1 MKNNLTKAIFLILL
15 FQSILLGQQFES
27 TITAVD
33 TLNVNLKNEY
43 KIKALTI
50 IPGSELIKI
59 RDYILT
65 TEDYSFNYSQ
75 GKFTLSDSLSYSLFD
90 TIIIAYQTFQLSL
103 KKEYKRRELQFRYD
117 SMLGDSIYVAQR
129 TDKGL
134 SSESIFGSTM
144 ERSGS
149 IVRGFTIGTNKD
161 LSLQS
166 GFRLQLSGKLS
177 DDIEVVAALT
187 DENSPIQPEGNT
199 ERLDELEK
207 VFIQIKHKNAA
218 GTFGDYELIKRSG
231 EFGVI
236 NRKLQGLLGEFYY
249 ENSEAYFS
257 FASTKGK
264 FHSIILTGQDGV
276 QGPYR
281 LSGENGERDIII
293 IAGTEK
299 VFLDGEEL
307 KRGEGNDYTID
318 YSNAQITF
326 TPNRLITS
334 ASRLSFDFQYTD
346 RRFVRNFFG
355 AGASTSLL
363 SEKLKISFQY
373 IREGDDQDSPI
384 DMLLSDSDKEVLK
397 NAGDD
402 RLNATKNGISLAE
415 KDSLGIY
422 RGVYEKIDTVIN
434 GESTSY
440 YNYNPGSIDAI
451 YNATFTYTG
460 EGSGSYIRE
469 SIGYFRFVGV
479 NNGNYLPVIYLPLP
493 ELKQFSTISFTIEPI
508 IGFIINLDLA
518 GSSWDKNRFSSL
530 NDDDNLG
537 YARNINLKLNPQ
549 QIDLCNY
556 RIGKIGLNY
565 RERYVENRFTSLDRF
580 NKVEFDRDYNTQSQS
595 SQANE
600 ILREAGLSYSPF
612 EQLNLIS
619 SFGYMKRGE
628 SFNSKRY
635 NNSLIFGDYTNYNLS
650 YNLDIVSTTNSSLKS
665 DWYRQKGNLFY
676 LINFI
681 KPGLE
686 FVAEDKKE
694 RISEKDSI
702 IGSSLRFYELNPY
715 LEFVKFGGL
724 DFLYKYTYRDDYLP
738 YNGRLE
744 RESQSSG
751 HQIDAK
757 YRFSTDINTSIN
769 ITVRNKTYAELYKQS
784 GQLNNQTILVRSQ
797 SRFGFFDKSLN
808 GDLFYEISTQKTA
821 KLEKVFVQVQ
831 KGNGNYIYLGD
842 LNGNGIADEY
852 EYEPTLYDG
861 EYILITIPSDRLY
874 PVIDLKTST
883 RWKLQFEDLLDDEN
897 LISTILRPISTETFF
912 RIEENTQE
920 PDLKKIY
927 LLNLSAFQNEKL
939 TLRGANFFQQD
950 FFLFENSSA
959 LSFRLRYTQRKS
971 LTQYASG
978 TEKGFSK
985 ERSIRIRF
993 RMIEEISNQTEFGVT
1008 DDNVAAVITSNRN
1021 RIISNN
1027 YLTTDFSYRP
1037 IKNIEV
1043 GLKIKYSQSTDFY
1056 PEKPT
1061 EINSNGQGIRFNL
1074 SFSGNGRLR
1083 IEAERNE
1090 LLSNSTSNFL
1100 PYELTGGNV
1109 LGKNYLWRLN
1119 FDYRFGL
1126 NLQSTASYDGR
1137 LQGSGR
1143 IIHTARA
1150 EVRAFF

>member
-1 MKNNLTKAIFLILL
+1 M
-15 FQSILLGQQFES
+15 QFRNP
-27 TITAVD
+27 
-33 TLNVNLKNEY
+33 LNYTHGFSVFNINRWNEY
-43 KIKALTI
+43 KIKSLTI
-50 IPGSELIKI
+50 IPGSESIRI
-59 RDYILT
+59 RDYSLT
-65 TEDYSFNYSQ
+65 GDDYLFNYSQ
-75 GKFTLSDSLSYSLFD
+75 GMFSLSDSLSYSLFD
-90 TIIIAYQTFQLSL
+90 TILVSYKTFKLSL
-103 KKEYKRRELQFRYD
+103 KKEYKRRELQYRYD
-117 SMLGDSIYVAQR
+117 SMLGDSIFVAR
-129 TDKGL
+129 KTDGGL
-134 SSESIFGSTM
+134 SSESIFGSSI

-149 IVRGFTIGTNKD
+149 IVRGFTVGTNKD

-166 GFRLQLSGKLS
+166 GFRLQLSGNLS
-177 DDIEVVAALT
+177 DEIEVVAALT
-187 DENSPIQPEGNT
+187 DESSPIQPEGNT

-236 NRKLQGLLGEFYY
+236 NRKLQGLLGEFFY
-249 ENSEAYFS
+249 EKSEAYFS

-264 FHSIILTGQDGV
+264 FHSNILTGQDGV

-334 ASRLSFDFQYTD
+334 ASRLSIDYQYTD

-363 SEKLKISFQY
+363 SERLKISFQY

-384 DMLLSDSDKEVLK
+384 DILLSESDKEVLK
-397 NAGDD
+397 NSGDD
-402 RLNATKNGISLAE
+402 RLKAIKSGISLAE
-415 KDSLGIY
+415 KDSLGNY
-422 RGVYEKIDTVIN
+422 KGVYEKIDTLIN
-434 GESTSY
+434 GENSEY
-440 YNYNPGSIDAI
+440 YFYNPGSTNAI
-451 YNATFTYTG
+451 YNAAFTYVG

-469 SIGYFRFVGV
+469 SVGFFKFVGM
-479 NNGNYLPVIYLPLP
+479 NFGNYLPVIYLPLP
-493 ELKQFSTISFTIEPI
+493 ELKQFSTISFSVEPLKD
-508 IGFIINLDLA
+508 FFINLDLA
-518 GSSWDKNRFSSL
+518 GSSWDRNRFSSL

-549 QIDLCNY
+549 QIYLFNN
-556 RIGKIGLNY
+556 RLGKVGLNY
-565 RERYVENRFTSLDRF
+565 RERFIENRFTSLDRF
-580 NKVEFDRDYNTQSQS
+580 NQVEFDRDYNIQSQS
-595 SQANE
+595 SPTNE
-600 ILREAGLSYSPF
+600 ILREAGLSYSPY
-612 EQLNLIS
+612 EQLNIIS

-628 SFNSKRY
+628 SFNSTRY
-635 NNSLIFGDYTNYNLS
+635 NNSVTFGDFTNYNLS
-650 YNLDIVSTTNSSLKS
+650 YNLDIVSSKNSSIKS

-676 LINFI
+676 LINFV
-681 KPGLE
+681 KPGIE
-686 FVAEDKKE
+686 FLAEDKKD
-694 RISEKDSI
+694 RFSAKDSI
-702 IGSSLRFYELNPY
+702 ISNSLRFYELNPY
-715 LEFVKFGGL
+715 MELVKFGGL
-724 DFLYKYTYRDDYLP
+724 DFIYKFTYRDDYLP
-738 YNGRLE
+738 YAGRLE

-757 YRFSTDINTSIN
+757 YRFSTDINTSLN
-769 ITVRNKTYAELYKQS
+769 VTVRNKKYSEIYKQS

-797 SRFGFFDKSLN
+797 SRFGFLDKALN
-808 GDLFYEISTQKTA
+808 GDLFYEVSTQKTA

-831 KGNGNYIYLGD
+831 KGNGNYIYIGD
-842 LNGNGIADEY
+842 INGNGIADEY

-861 EYILITIPSDRLY
+861 EYILITIPSDQLY

-883 RWKLQFEDLLDDEN
+883 RWKLQLEELLDNDDI
-897 LISTILRPISTETFF
+897 ISTVLRPLSSEILF

-939 TLRGANFFQQD
+939 TLRGANYFQQD
-950 FFLFENSSA
+950 LFVFENSSA
-959 LSFRLRYTQRKS
+959 LSFRLRYSQRRS

-978 TEKGFSK
+978 IEKGFMK
-985 ERSIRIRF
+985 ERSIRVRF
-993 RMIEEISNQTEFGVT
+993 RMIEEISNQTEIGVT
-1008 DDNVAAVITSNRN
+1008 DDNVAAIITSNRN
-1021 RIISNN
+1021 RIINN
-1027 YLTTDFSYRP
+1027 NFLISDFSYRP
-1037 IKNIEV
+1037 LKNIEV
-1043 GLKIKYSQSTDFY
+1043 GFKIKYSESTDSY

-1061 EINSNGQGIRFNL
+1061 EINSNGQGLRFNF

-1090 LLSNSTSNFL
+1090 LLSNSTSNIL

-1109 LGKNYLWRLN
+1109 LGKNYFWRLN